1 MYCALCRNLFWMATI
16 NPLPGG
22 VKRGLCDKA
31 DYNVETYWGK
41 SLLSTGVQ
49 IQSSLTSDVVYFVI
63 SGSRESSH
71 SGQLLSL
78 TPACHRLRACRPSR
92 HRFWEGTN
100 RFLARWMLRSCFF
113 KITHLH
119 VPHFDET
126 FSEPFFAFNP
136 TRLIVVC
143 DLSEGCVCTMWF
155 VAVCDVV
162 RLGAS
167 HGKSWLF
174 LFTLYLMWSGQF

>member
-22 VKRGLCDKA
+22 GKWGLCDKA

-100 RFLARWMLRSCFF
+100 RFLARWMLRSCIF
-113 KITHLH
+113 KLH
-119 VPHFDET
+119 IYMY
-126 FSEPFFAFNP
+126 
-136 TRLIVVC
+136 LISMKLLVSRFLPSILLVWLSYATLVKVVC
-143 DLSEGCVCTMWF
+143 VRCDLWLCVMWF
-155 VAVCDVV
+155 VWVLHIAKV
-162 RLGAS
+162 GYFFS
-167 HGKSWLF
+167 PSI
-174 LFTLYLMWSGQF
+174 